1 MTTTQTPTPRTD
13 AFDFIVDAAQGR
25 ITGYLDTWTVGSVT
39 EGGTYVIASS
49 PDWNDDDQ
57 PHDLVA
63 VLPAP
68 IEGTRVLPLRPNV
81 NPDLVGALRAA
92 LDTATEPAA
101 LAGRR
106 TP

>member
-25 ITGYLDTWTVGSVT
+25 ITGPLKAWTTGYVT
-39 EGGTYVIASS
+39 EGGTYVIAST

-68 IEGTRVLPLRPNV
+68 IEGTRVHLLQPNV
-81 NPDLVGALRAA
+81 NPDLVDALRAA
-92 LDTATEPAA
+92 LDTPAEAEA
-101 LAGRR
+101 LAGNEVA
-106 TP
+106 

>member
-25 ITGYLDTWTVGSVT
+25 ITGYLDACNVGYVT
-39 EGGTYVIASS
+39 DGGTYVIAST
-49 PDWNDDDQ
+49 PAWNDDDR

-81 NPDLVGALRAA
+81 NPDLVDALRAA
-92 LDTATEPAA
+92 LDAPAESEA
-101 LAGRR
+101 LAGNGVA
-106 TP
+106 